1 MGDATSCLE
10 LLAAAHR
17 CALASGSSFTWAASP
32 ACEVAERASR
42 ETLGPERAAEAWARG
57 AAMDVP
63 LALERARRLVR
74 AAAVEELTP
83 RKAEIIR
90 LVAMGLGN
98 KEIGRR
104 LSISERTVEAHLEQ
118 VRNRFGFHNR
128 AQITAWAVSRG
139 LGPSAADG
147 DA

>member
-1 MGDATSCLE
+1 MCV
-10 LLAAAHR
+10 LA
-17 CALASGSSFTWAASP
+17 
-32 ACEVAERASR
+32 
-42 ETLGPERAAEAWARG
+42 
-57 AAMDVP
+57 
-63 LALERARRLVR
+63 ALERSGRLTR
-74 AAAVEELTP
+74 MASSDELTP

-139 LGPSAADG
+139 LGPSAADRHACPRPG
-147 DA
+147 LRAAPATPPRPCT